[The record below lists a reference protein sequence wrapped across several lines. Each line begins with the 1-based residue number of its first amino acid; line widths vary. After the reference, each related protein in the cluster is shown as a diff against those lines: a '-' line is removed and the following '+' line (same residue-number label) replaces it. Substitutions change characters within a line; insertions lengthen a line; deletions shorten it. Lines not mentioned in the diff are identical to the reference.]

1 LAWNVLSSGKI
12 YRQVPHLSNS
22 YSQEQLQT
30 WCLEQA
36 ARMKYSREHRI
47 KTQLSARDNVEACMR
62 MLAIFSKRDADAD
75 ADDDFT
81 SAF

>member
-1 LAWNVLSSGKI
+1 
-12 YRQVPHLSNS
+12 
-22 YSQEQLQT
+22 
-30 WCLEQA
+30 
-36 ARMKYSREHRI
+36 MKYSREHRI

-62 MLAIFSKRDADAD
+62 MLAIVSKRDADAD